1 MSTSVSPSTA
11 VELLLDDLRGRDD
24 DGLASLLADRPDLL
38 TPMPASLAALARR
51 AASAA
56 SAARALDTLDRLQ
69 LDVAEV
75 LVVLG
80 DAATWAG
87 LTEAMGLPSK
97 GAGSRGPAVTA
108 VRDCLNRL
116 QHLGLVVRD
125 GDRLRP
131 LVGVIEAVGSHPCGL
146 GPAANRLGV
155 TALEPAGVEAAL
167 VGAPEAAIALL
178 RRLADGPP
186 TGRGRALDDP
196 DSPGGWLVA
205 NHLAVRTGPDVIV
218 LPREVGL
225 HLRDGVVRVAG
236 TEPTWQALTTRRAAD
251 VDAEAA
257 ARALEVVRL
266 AEDLLASFAED
277 PPGLL
282 RSGGVGV
289 RDLRRAATG
298 LDVDESTVVLL
309 AEAAR
314 AAGLL
319 GVDGDEWRPTTQYDL
334 WLTRAPERRWLDLAT
349 GWLHSTRPPGLVG
362 TEDARGRAI
371 SALADALERPAAPLV
386 RTTAL
391 LEWAALPPG
400 SITDA
405 DSLVERVA
413 WVLPRRPAGFR
424 GDLVAA
430 VFEEAQRL
438 GVAASGSL
446 STAARLLVQDDPEP
460 AADALAGSWP
470 TPLNHFLLQADLTAV
485 VPGPPTSELRRE
497 LSLLADLE
505 STGGAT
511 VFRFTEASLR
521 RGLDA
526 GRSGAEIQAFLT
538 ASSRTEVPQALTYL
552 VSDAARR
559 HGAVRVGAVGA
570 VIRSD
575 DEAAL
580 AQLLASPA
588 AAGLRLRRLS
598 ANVLA
603 TPEDPETVTATL
615 AQAGLSAVE
624 EDLAGI
630 PVSQRRRP
638 RRASPP
644 PPQPLPATPDD
655 RLLAAAV
662 RALRA
667 GEKAAASQAAPRIA
681 GPAAA
686 GAIPK
691 LATRE
696 VLAALR
702 SAASAGQTVVLGYVD
717 DGGASSQRTVDPL
730 SVATGWLT
738 GFDHARGEVHTF
750 AVHRITGVRAA
761 E

>member
-1 MSTSVSPSTA
+1 MSTSVAQSTA
-11 VELLLDDLRGRDD
+11 VELLLDDLRARDD
-24 DGLASLLADRPDLL
+24 DGLAALLADRPDLL

-56 SAARALDTLDRLQ
+56 SAARALDTLDRLE

-80 DAATWAG
+80 DSATWPGVAA
-87 LTEAMGLPSK
+87 AMGLPTK

-108 VRDCLNRL
+108 VREGLNRL

-125 GDRLRP
+125 GDRWRP
-131 LVGVIEAVGSHPCGL
+131 LVGVAEAVGSHPCGL
-146 GPAANRLGV
+146 GPPAERLGASPV
-155 TALEPAGVEAAL
+155 ASADIDAAL
-167 VGAPEAAIALL
+167 GIAPEPAIALL

-218 LPREVGL
+218 LPRETGL
-225 HLRDGVVRVAG
+225 HLRDGLVRVVG
-236 TEPTWQALTTRRAAD
+236 TEPAWQATNARPAAD

-257 ARALEVVRL
+257 ATALEVVRL
-266 AEDLLASFAED
+266 AEDLLLSFAAD

-282 RSGGVGV
+282 RSGGIGV
-289 RDLRRAATG
+289 RDLRRAATA
-298 LDVDESTVVLL
+298 LDVEENLLVLL
-309 AEAAR
+309 AESAR

-319 GVDGDEWRPTTQYDL
+319 GVDGDEWRPTTHYDL

-349 GWLHSTRPPGLVG
+349 GWLHSTRPPSLVG
-362 TEDARGRAI
+362 TEDARGRAM
-371 SALADALERPAAPLV
+371 SALADALERPAAPLI
-386 RTTAL
+386 RSTAL
-391 LEWAALPPG
+391 LEWSALPPG
-400 SITDA
+400 SVTDA

-424 GDLVAA
+424 GELVTA
-430 VFEEAQRL
+430 VFSEAQLL
-438 GVAASGSL
+438 GVAASGAL
-446 STAARLLVQDDPEP
+446 STAARLLVQDDPER

-526 GRSGAEIQAFLT
+526 GRSGAEIQAFLS
-538 ASSRTEVPQALTYL
+538 ASSRTEVPQALSYL
-552 VSDAARR
+552 VEDAARR
-559 HGAVRVGAVGA
+559 HGAIRVGAVGA

-580 AQLLASPA
+580 AQLLASNA

-615 AQAGLSAVE
+615 ADAGLSAIE
-624 EDLAGI
+624 EDLSGV

-638 RRASPP
+638 RRAAPP
-644 PPQPLPATPDD
+644 PPQPVPATPDD

-702 SAASAGQTVVLGYVD
+702 AAASAGRTVVLGYVD

-730 SVATGWLT
+730 SVAAGWLT

>member
-1 MSTSVSPSTA
+1 MSTSVAPSTA
-11 VELLLDDLRGRDD
+11 VELLLVDLRGRDD
-24 DGLASLLADRPDLL
+24 DGLAGLLADRPDLL

-56 SAARALDTLDRLQ
+56 SAARALDTLDRLE
-69 LDVAEV
+69 LDVVEV

-80 DAATWAG
+80 DSATWAG
-87 LTEAMGLPSK
+87 LTAAMGLPNK
-97 GAGSRGPAVTA
+97 GAGSRGPAVTT

-125 GDRLRP
+125 GDRWRP
-131 LVGVIEAVGSHPCGL
+131 LAGVVEAVGSHPCGL
-146 GPAANRLGV
+146 GPPAERLGAAPINNEV
-155 TALEPAGVEAAL
+155 LDAALATAPEPAM
-167 VGAPEAAIALL
+167 ALL
-178 RRLADGPP
+178 RRLSDGPP

-196 DSPGGWLVA
+196 DSPGGWLVDNA
-205 NHLAVRTGPDVIV
+205 IAVRTGPDVIV
-218 LPREVGL
+218 MPREVGL
-225 HLRDGVVRVAG
+225 HLRGGLMRVAA
-236 TEPTWQALTTRRAAD
+236 TESPWQASATRPAAD

-257 ARALEVVRL
+257 AIALEAVRL
-266 AEDLLASFAED
+266 AEDLLLSFAED

-282 RSGGVGV
+282 RSGGIGV
-289 RDLRRAATG
+289 RDLRRAAAN
-298 LDVDESTVVLL
+298 LDVDEPTVVLL
-309 AEAAR
+309 AESAR

-319 GVDGDEWRPTTQYDL
+319 GVDGDEWRPTTHYDL

-371 SALADALERPAAPLV
+371 SALSDALERPAAPLV

-400 SITDA
+400 SMIDA

-424 GDLVAA
+424 GDLVTAA
-430 VFEEAQRL
+430 FAEAQRL
-438 GVAASGSL
+438 GVAATGAL
-446 STAARLLVQDDPEP
+446 STTARLLVQDDPEQ

-538 ASSRTEVPQALTYL
+538 ASSRTDVPQALTYL
-552 VSDAARR
+552 VEDAARR

-588 AAGLRLRRLS
+588 ATGLRLRRLS

-615 AQAGLSAVE
+615 AEAGLSAIE
-624 EDLAGI
+624 EDLAGM
-630 PVSQRRRP
+630 PVQQRRRP

-644 PPQPLPATPDD
+644 PPRPEPATPDD

-681 GPAAA
+681 GPAAS

-730 SVATGWLT
+730 SVAVGWLT

-761 E
+761 Q